1 MEEKMNSNLIDSLLA
16 ENEESDIPDVD
27 ESELTKLEAIPLTI
41 CQFAIDTS
49 IIDWDEM
56 TMQDLIAS
64 KDAFIKGRFNLIM
77 TPDRDDEL
85 KNLTLEMNH
94 RGDGMSDEQFE
105 EIKKKIEEFKK
116 DVDEMR
122 DLIESITRT
131 GQQLFQAIGC
141 DIDYQIR
148 DSITDRE
155 KALLIATDAIAVYD
169 WFITKLDHQNIINDM
184 TKIIN
189 EQKEEMTKVID
200 GQRDTITRLM
210 NESESKP
217 IIGVDMSHVID
228 ADDHT
233 TSGLIEEN

>member
-16 ENEESDIPDVD
+16 ENEEPQKLLQSP
-27 ESELTKLEAIPLTI
+27 KLEAIPLTI

-64 KDAFIKGRFNLIM
+64 KDAFIKGRFNLIT

-105 EIKKKIEEFKK
+105 EIKKKIEEFKT

-148 DSITDRE
+148 DGITDRE

-184 TKIIN
+184 NKI
-189 EQKEEMTKVID
+189 ID
-200 GQRDTITRLM
+200 GQRETITRLM

>member
-16 ENEESDIPDVD
+16 ENEEPQKLSQSP
-27 ESELTKLEAIPLTI
+27 KLEAIPLTI

-56 TMQDLIAS
+56 TMEDLIAS
-64 KDAFIKGRFNLIM
+64 KDAFIKGRFNLIT

-105 EIKKKIEEFKK
+105 EIKKKIEEFKT

-122 DLIESITRT
+122 NLIESITRT

-189 EQKEEMTKVID
+189 
-200 GQRDTITRLM
+200 GQRETITRLM

-217 IIGVDMSHVID
+217 IIGIDMA